1 MSLGTLEREAT
12 VAAASGRA
20 THIEPGQLLKVVDVE
35 GGQIADLFFFNP
47 SDPADF
53 FSPAHTRVALEQHDL
68 VVGESIHNNK
78 RQPIAMVEE
87 DTVGVHD
94 MLLPACSSHQYLREY
109 GLADHANCRAN
120 LFQALGE
127 YFLRPVVVPDA
138 LHLFQRTE
146 IAEDGTLTTSGAA
159 SKAGDYVVFRALRAS
174 SSWCPPAPS
183 FNTSAS
189 PLRLRSDWSSTPIV
203 GEPRSGGRMS

>member
-12 VAAASGRA
+12 VAAAAGRA
-20 THIEPGQLLKVVDVE
+20 THVEPGQFLKVIDVE

-68 VVGESIHNNK
+68 VVGEPIHNNK
-78 RQPIAMVEE
+78 RQPIATVEE

-94 MLLPACSSHQYLREY
+94 MLLPACSPHQYIREY
-109 GLADHANCRAN
+109 GSADHASCRAN

-138 LHLFQRTE
+138 IHLFQRTE

-159 SKAGDYVVFRALRAS
+159 SKAGDYVVFRALRGLIVVAS
-174 SSWCPPAPS
+174 SCPLVQHLGKAAP
-183 FNTSAS
+183 S
-189 PLRLRSDWSSTPIV
+189 PLRLEVYTD
-203 GEPRSGGRMS
+203 GG

>member
-12 VAAASGRA
+12 VAAAAGRA
-20 THIEPGQLLKVVDVE
+20 THVEHGQLLKVIDVE

-53 FSPAHTRVALEQHDL
+53 FSPAHTRVALEQHNL
-68 VVGESIHNNK
+68 VVGEPIHNNK
-78 RQPIAMVEE
+78 RQPIATVEE

-94 MLLPACSSHQYLREY
+94 MLLPACSPHQYIREY
-109 GLADHANCRAN
+109 GSADHASCRAN

-138 LHLFQRTE
+138 SISAIARRVPSRTK
-146 IAEDGTLTTSGAA
+146 SA
-159 SKAGDYVVFRALRAS
+159 STH
-174 SSWCPPAPS
+174 APS
-183 FNTSAS
+183 TGQIVFSSHVSKGSDS
-189 PLRLRSDWSSTPIV
+189 PS
-203 GEPRSGGRMS
+203 PRSSVIAKWPWALTSPGMTTC